1 MIQTSPMRQIERAR
15 GVGAPE
21 SLFAEIPIEPVSKEL
36 YNKTREALGKKGFI
50 FVAIKPVSTYNLV
63 IYDASFFGYL
73 NLSTEV
79 IRHIPPQ
86 IEVAIDPKNFKIKG
100 SNNLLTD
107 GVFQKIQERE
117 TALRRKLPKDVRDLI
132 SLLRFMPSSILIQL
146 DLEHQR
152 QTEKALFT
160 DWFGR
165 GVDDRTVPDRI
176 VRVGRSDPTRK
187 LDVDAV
193 GRDNDSRVF
202 AVSAVML
209 PRKLPA

>member
-1 MIQTSPMRQIERAR
+1 MT
-15 GVGAPE
+15 PE
-21 SLFAEIPIEPVSKEL
+21 LAGRTGMSKLFLAEIPTVSKEL
-36 YNKTREALGKKGFI
+36 YNKTREDLGEKGFI
-50 FVAIKPVSTYNLV
+50 FVAIEPVSTYSLA
-63 IYDASFFGYL
+63 IDKASLFGYL

-107 GVFQKIQERE
+107 DVFQKIQERE
-117 TALRRKLPKDVRDLI
+117 TALRRKLPKNVRDLI
-132 SLLRFMPSSILIQL
+132 SLLRVIPSSILIQL
-146 DLEHQR
+146 DLEHQG
-152 QTEKALFT
+152 QTRKVLFT

-187 LDVDAV
+187 LDVDAW
-193 GRDNDSRVF
+193 GRDGDNNVF
-202 AVSAVML
+202 AVSAVVL
-209 PRKLPA
+209 PRELPA